1 MIKLLTNLDIQ
12 PILDFY
18 KSAENNITWGEDYIS
33 KGKQTGIQ
41 YLEGE
46 DPWLSAVGR
55 SKGNE
60 LSYDQLNP
68 FFKDTVIEKLI
79 NQFNLKRTRL
89 IWSNPWCCYSMHKD
103 YTPRVHIPL
112 ITNPQCFF
120 IFKKGLIFHMPA
132 GSVYWTDTRL
142 EHTAMN
148 GSEFPRLHLIGAV
161 ES

>member
-1 MIKLLTNLDIQ
+1 MIKILEQIDIQ

-18 KSAENNITWGEDYIS
+18 TSVENDITWGEDYVS

-41 YLEGE
+41 YKENT

-55 SKGNE
+55 SKGDE
-60 LSYDQLNP
+60 LSHDQLNP
-68 FFKDTVIEKLI
+68 FYKGTIIESLI

-89 IWSNPWCCYSMHKD
+89 LWLNSGRCYSVHTD
-103 YTPRVHIPL
+103 ATPRIHIPL

-120 IFKKGLIFHMPA
+120 IFKKGIVRHLPA
-132 GSVYWTDTRL
+132 GSVYWTDTRF

-148 GSEFPRLHLIGAV
+148 GSEFPRLHLVGAV